1 LIFIYGKNR
10 FLNLKHIKFTIKIL
24 AMRKIYYLKTCDT
37 CRRILKSINI
47 EGFILQEI
55 KTEPITVAQLGEM
68 HTLTDS
74 YEALF
79 SKRSKKYTAMDLK
92 NQTLT
97 EKDYKQLILDEYTF
111 LKRPVIIVDTEIF
124 IGNAKKTL
132 EALQKS
138 F

>member
-1 LIFIYGKNR
+1 
-10 FLNLKHIKFTIKIL
+10 
-24 AMRKIYYLKTCDT
+24 MRKIYYLKTCDT